1 MKKWIFAASVLLVM
15 GVQAQTLNGI
25 KVEPAI
31 AKVGEAV
38 KITAMFDA
46 TDTANCG
53 LRLHFGDGQVEK
65 VKINKAS
72 EMPYVVSRTYAK
84 AGSYKVEAEPTT
96 AGTTLKCLGK
106 RQSAMLTVGVPAPV
120 VAAAAPPALAA
131 SDTKAIPAK
140 PMSPCPEGWALA
152 KPGVNAK
159 TKAFS
164 CTAKPGTKIPEPR
177 IVCPGD
183 LTYSENSK
191 KGQLACRM

>member
-1 MKKWIFAASVLLVM
+1 MATHDSGHAS
-15 GVQAQTLNGI
+15 Q
-25 KVEPAI
+25 KE
-31 AKVGEAV
+31 
-38 KITAMFDA
+38 
-46 TDTANCG
+46 G
-53 LRLHFGDGQVEK
+53 LRK
-65 VKINKAS
+65 
-72 EMPYVVSRTYAK
+72 
-84 AGSYKVEAEPTT
+84 
-96 AGTTLKCLGK
+96 GTIGVLGI
-106 RQSAMLTVGVPAPV
+106 VFFV

-152 KPGVNAK
+152 KPGVNPK

-191 KGQLACRM
+191 KGQLACRL